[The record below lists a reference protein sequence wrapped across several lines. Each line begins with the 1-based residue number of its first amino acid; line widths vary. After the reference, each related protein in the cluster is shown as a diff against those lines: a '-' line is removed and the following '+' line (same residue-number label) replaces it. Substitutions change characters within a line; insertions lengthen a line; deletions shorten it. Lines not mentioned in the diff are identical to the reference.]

1 MHGSARQWR
10 IAIAVLVGAVAAA
23 LMMPADR
30 VSGATN
36 ENVGTRKGPCIVTG

>member
-1 MHGSARQWR
+1 MQGSSRQWR

-36 ENVGTRKGPCIVTG
+36 ENAGSRKGPCVVTG